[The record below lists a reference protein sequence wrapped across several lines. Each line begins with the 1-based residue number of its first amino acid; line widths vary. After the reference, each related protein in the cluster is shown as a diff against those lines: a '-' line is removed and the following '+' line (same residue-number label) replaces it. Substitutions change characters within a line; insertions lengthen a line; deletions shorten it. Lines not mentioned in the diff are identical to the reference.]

1 MIQKEIGETLFADCI
16 EGLAQVIDKEI
27 PPFIMNDQKN
37 YIKYS
42 GSPQHAVLYWLA
54 DNGHLRYPNDE
65 EAKRICSVV
74 WCVK

>member
-1 MIQKEIGETLFADCI
+1 
-16 EGLAQVIDKEI
+16 
-27 PPFIMNDQKN
+27 MNDQKN
-37 YIKYS
+37 YLKYS

-54 DNGHLRYPNDE
+54 DNGFLRYPNDE